1 MKQPFSLKAAL
12 LVSGFVLFAGLHATA
27 QESKES
33 HPMDRAWVAL
43 NVAKLNVQLSLND
56 EQQAKVKEI
65 DERYMKKYQAYEATT
80 PKPSDTQME
89 NMVAKLM
96 TERDRDMK
104 AVLNAEQY
112 AKWADMR
119 QKGTSELRD
128 DQKEQKEQQKQQELK
143 K

>member
-1 MKQPFSLKAAL
+1 MKNNHPLKTAL
-12 LVSGFVLFAGLHATA
+12 LVSALILFAGLNATA
-27 QESKES
+27 QESKTS
-33 HPMDRAWVAL
+33 HPMDKAWVAM
-43 NVAKLNVQLSLND
+43 NVAKLNVQLGLND
-56 EQQAKVKEI
+56 VQQAKVKEI
-65 DERYMKKYQAYEATT
+65 DDRYMKKYQAYEASA

-89 NMVAKLM
+89 NMVSKLM

-112 AKWADMR
+112 AKWLDMR

-128 DQKEQKEQQKQQELK
+128 EQQEQKEQQKQEELK